1 LPKHGAAPNVVPTD
15 LAHAVRF
22 LKTPKIHVDNAN
34 VQLRAVVTVTT
45 DLGETFYPHDLD
57 LVVTIEAPEVAGAEI
72 YLRRKLHW
80 KAGSRSLPISF
91 ELARQDL
98 EWPACV
104 HVEARNSKSDGFL
117 PPICE
122 IWSGSINA
130 VKGEFDSGWRVERR
144 FTSASD
150 RPLSLLE
157 DAGESIARHLWDGS
171 QALAQH
177 IDDTIAGQS
186 SNTLPLLEYV
196 LVSATY
202 RRLNVLELGCGA
214 GTVGISIAQSIPDCD
229 VLLTDLDEASEL
241 VAANIAR
248 MQPAMSS
255 RARFEPLDWLQTL
268 PDHIAS
274 RNNHMIVVSECTYN
288 ADTLEPLAGTLLN
301 LLVRSPKALII
312 VATKTRHPD
321 EARFFTLLQDI
332 GIIAEGSLR
341 FLLPGIPGD
350 GYADTAKDVGL
361 HLFRGKDHRLA
372 LTPRSASDETVPQVE
387 SGKRSKS
394 R

>member
-1 LPKHGAAPNVVPTD
+1 
-15 LAHAVRF
+15 
-22 LKTPKIHVDNAN
+22 
-34 VQLRAVVTVTT
+34 VTV
-45 DLGETFYPHDLD
+45 
-57 LVVTIEAPEVAGAEI
+57 EAPDAIDAEI

-80 KAGSRSLPISF
+80 KAGSRSLSISF

-104 HVEARNSKSDGFL
+104 HVEVRNSKFDGFL
-117 PPICE
+117 PPVCD
-122 IWSGSINA
+122 IWSGPINA

-144 FTSASD
+144 FTSALD

-157 DAGESIARHLWDGS
+157 DAGDSIARHLWDGS

-177 IDDTIAGQS
+177 IDDTIAGQN
-186 SNTLPLLEYV
+186 SNSLPLLEYV

-214 GTVGISIAQSIPDCD
+214 GTVGISIAQSILDCD

-248 MQPAMSS
+248 MRPAMSS
-255 RARFEPLDWLQTL
+255 RARFEPLDWLQPL
-268 PDHIAS
+268 PGHIAS
-274 RNNHMIVVSECTYN
+274 RNNHLIIVSECTYN

-301 LLVRSPKALII
+301 LLVRSPKALIV

-332 GIIAEGSLR
+332 GIISEGSLR
-341 FLLPGIPGD
+341 LPLPGIPGN

-372 LTPRSASDETVPQVE
+372 LTPRSASDEAVPQVE
-387 SGKRSKS
+387 GGKRSKS

>member
-1 LPKHGAAPNVVPTD
+1 MPKHGAAPNVVPTD

-57 LVVTIEAPEVAGAEI
+57 LVVTIEAPEVADAEI

-202 RRLNVLELGCGA
+202 RRLNVLELGCGV